1 MDIETQKRSEI
12 RPFRMWWREIR
23 AESGRGKSKVQTLER
38 VISKVENVRVWSGKG
53 RDFWVQRQ
61 SRYSDGARE
70 S

>member
-38 VISKVENVRVWSGKG
+38 VISKVESVRVLERKG
-53 RDFWVQRQ
+53 WGFLGVAAVALQ
-61 SRYSDGARE
+61 
-70 S
+70 